1 MVATARTG
9 VVTTTAQTGTAVPTQ
24 EAAGLTAVAR
34 SAVVHSVVVAVVVV
48 VVVVAAAHAAADTNR
63 PQGETNKLFLV

>member
-34 SAVVHSVVVAVVVV
+34 SAAVHSVVVAVVA